1 MSHTNTWSC
10 FHHFRGPLH
19 NLYLFPED
27 LLEVSVDSEEVL
39 PFRNNGEDSAYI
51 TEVQV
56 QGDMMTPLIA
66 ALKVEASLKM
76 VQRCTKR

>member
-1 MSHTNTWSC
+1 MSHTNTWPC

-19 NLYLFPED
+19 NLY

-56 QGDMMTPLIA
+56 QGDTMTPLIA